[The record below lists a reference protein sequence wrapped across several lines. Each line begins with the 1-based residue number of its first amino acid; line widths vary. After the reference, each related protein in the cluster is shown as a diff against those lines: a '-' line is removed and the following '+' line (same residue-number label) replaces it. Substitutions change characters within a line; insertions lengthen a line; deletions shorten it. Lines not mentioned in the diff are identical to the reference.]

1 MVSRVEKWITQEP
14 IQNAEDDMDL
24 MRVYVVIVY
33 AFFFYGYIELGKKCL
48 ADVDVILRCYP

>member
-33 AFFFYGYIELGKKCL
+33 AFFSM
-48 ADVDVILRCYP
+48 DT

>member
-33 AFFFYGYIELGKKCL
+33 AFFFLWIHRTGEEMSG
-48 ADVDVILRCYP
+48 